1 MQFENILQRASF
13 CKVHCNKPLNYNVL
27 VIRNVSTLWGA
38 EKACAFK
45 SAVKNI
51 YLYTKNIVIDIIT
64 LKSFICVSCKLNV
77 RVLVWLLSET
87 GFYHNNF
94 SGIQWFSKFLD
105 KNCKQIRCVSFCICL
120 NWFWLEALW
129 KELKQQ
135 CKISFLDIKKYMLQY
150 FVFQDSMH
158 VPKISLLKHVFFY
171 ILIILFVKFVNKY
184 FH

>member
-51 YLYTKNIVIDIIT
+51 YLYTLNIVIDIIT

-77 RVLVWLLSET
+77 RVLLWLLSET
-87 GFYHNNF
+87 GVYHNNF
-94 SGIQWFSKFLD
+94 SGIQWFSKF
-105 KNCKQIRCVSFCICL
+105 Q
-120 NWFWLEALW
+120 
-129 KELKQQ
+129 
-135 CKISFLDIKKYMLQY
+135 
-150 FVFQDSMH
+150 
-158 VPKISLLKHVFFY
+158 
-171 ILIILFVKFVNKY
+171 ILIRIANKY
-184 FH
+184 VAFPKLVLIGSSMKGTKTAM